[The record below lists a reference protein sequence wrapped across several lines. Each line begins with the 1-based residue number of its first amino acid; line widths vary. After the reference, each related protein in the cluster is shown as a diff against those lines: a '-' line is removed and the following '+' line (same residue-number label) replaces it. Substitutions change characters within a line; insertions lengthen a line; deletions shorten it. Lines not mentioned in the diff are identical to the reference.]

1 MPWFFSFLPG
11 EGNPKNSSLM
21 VDRISDQILH
31 LKMTQIWPFPDNLI
45 PIQFE
50 FCSFT
55 KACCWWCFG
64 GFKLDMSAA
73 SIKVKQSGKITEVVL
88 YVAFSWPVIPAPIRK
103 HLMRTTGLIMQ
114 NTNTGRNTKRKIHK
128 IHDSI
133 SLFQLQSKAIFTSE
147 FINYRRVLSNQQ
159 TPFQENKEKVKL
171 NSNMHPNSLSEIM
184 RLLENGGCG

>member
-1 MPWFFSFLPG
+1 
-11 EGNPKNSSLM
+11 
-21 VDRISDQILH
+21 
-31 LKMTQIWPFPDNLI
+31 
-45 PIQFE
+45 
-50 FCSFT
+50 
-55 KACCWWCFG
+55 
-64 GFKLDMSAA
+64 MSAA

-147 FINYRRVLSNQQ
+147 FIDLAS
-159 TPFQENKEKVKL
+159 TFE
-171 NSNMHPNSLSEIM
+171 STDSLSSTDYKSHKMTQRKLKRKITKKTKLSLSFQLSASLFTQQLSTNSVEFLITAPAG
-184 RLLENGGCG
+184 RSNCKVIETKN